1 MKRRGRAAQ
10 LATTSLIGGFVLV
23 VAGIAAPRLASDC
36 ECGLTAEQQHR
47 LEVQA
52 RARMDIPPLGLRVKQ
67 ASAFSDDPDSASG
80 TVGLLGPFGVET
92 GEVLLSPNGHD
103 LRERHWLL
111 ALLWFCELGALALCV
126 GGAVALVAI
135 A

>member
-23 VAGIAAPRLASDC
+23 VGGVAAAGGGRGWGG
-36 ECGLTAEQQHR
+36 GLTAGGQHR
-47 LEVQA
+47 LGGQGGA
-52 RARMDIPPLGLRVKQ
+52 RVDIPPLGLRVKQ

>member
-36 ECGLTAEQQHR
+36 ECGLTAAQQHR

-67 ASAFSDDPDSASG
+67 ASAFSDAPASASG

-126 GGAVALVAI
+126 GGVVALVAI